1 MYMYKCLEGHITKLT
16 GGKKI
21 TLQAKRSGKSKK
33 NFDINMVT

>member
-21 TLQAKRSGKSKK
+21 NLQAKKK
-33 NFDINMVT
+33 WKKQKEF